1 MERKTYS
8 LNDGREI
15 NLRPL
20 QAKDRE
26 QLDQLYQS
34 MSQNQYGWTDQQKKE
49 KIDQKF
55 MFPDYFINLVTEHN
69 NSVIGFGDI
78 MKDPQ
83 KKYGELNIHIHKDF
97 QGVGLGTA
105 MMIILLKEATEQQL
119 HHINLQVA
127 AGNRRAIHLFR
138 KFGFQEKQKTRET
151 SRIEEQDVIYMSK
164 TLTTWK

>member
-1 MERKTYS
+1 
-8 LNDGREI
+8 
-15 NLRPL
+15 
-20 QAKDRE
+20 
-26 QLDQLYQS
+26 
-34 MSQNQYGWTDQQKKE
+34 MSQDQYRWTDQQKIE

-69 NSVIGFGDI
+69 NSVVGFGDI
-78 MKDPQ
+78 QKDPQ
-83 KKYGELNIHIHKDF
+83 KKIGFLNIHIHKDF

-138 KFGFQEKQKTRET
+138 KFGFQEEQKKGET
-151 SRIEEQDVIYMSK
+151 SRIDEQDIISMMK
-164 TLTTWK
+164 TLTSWK